1 MDEALQKNIKE
12 VFNKFDENHN
22 GILEKEEFYKG
33 FVGLIKSLA
42 EGQTEAEIDKI
53 AEEAI
58 ELI

>member
-1 MDEALQKNIKE
+1 MDEELKKYIKE
-12 VFNKFDENHN
+12 VFEKFDENHN